1 MEIEAK
7 FAVSDVATFQR
18 LQAVEHVAGFSLSAH
33 QVQQVQDTYLDTE
46 ERIILAHG
54 YACRRRETES
64 EVLITLKALGRAEG
78 AIHRRKELEIS
89 LPTYASP
96 QEWPDSAVRDLVLK
110 MAAGDPLIPLF
121 DLRQTRVFRRMRQGE
136 LLVAQLSLDNVRI
149 IANRRKKGH
158 FELEVE
164 LAPQGTANDMA
175 AIIAYLQD
183 EWNLRAEPCSKF
195 ERALSF
201 LAEEEPGG
209 DLLRPQERAICL
221 QLSRRSDVYGRRAQ
235 GLLLLDEGI
244 DPDETARRVDRTGRT
259 VRRWLNSFREEGLA
273 GFPHRVLREVQ
284 RVTPATLP
292 GIPEQQGELMDLSGS
307 GVAGGEQE
315 EGALPGP
322 EPQPLKALFKRYVT
336 DRAHARQV
344 ASHAQDLFD
353 ALRPFHRVA
362 SKHRHL
368 VDTAAMVHSIGMS
381 PVSGRP
387 GKAGHDLL
395 LAHPPEELNEAER
408 LMVAL
413 TTTLQGKQL
422 TWKKVSKKVSE
433 DPFGGLSKRSREE
446 ALALSALVRMADG
459 LDYSQTQSTRLGP
472 VAKKGDVVDIEVTGP
487 YAAMDAARAQERSD
501 LWQLLFGVQLGF
513 RPAGVALE
521 LTPYPGDARSRD
533 LTIDLTP
540 EQLPE
545 RPSLSA
551 DDTMGEAACKTVS
564 FHFQRMLYHEPGTR
578 EGEDIEELHDMRVAT
593 RRMQAAFRVFG
604 PYVDG
609 RRLKSMRKGAR
620 RTRSKLGSVRDLDI
634 FWEKTE
640 RYLKGLPPER
650 QNDLMPLKEAWEAER
665 EQAREAMLAYLDSGS
680 YARFKERSLA
690 LLNTPEAWEL
700 RALTDKGE
708 AVPHRVRHV
717 VPAAVYEQA
726 AAILAYDE
734 WVNGPDISLKRLHR
748 LRIAG
753 KQLRYTL
760 EFFKPV
766 LAPQTADL
774 IKQMKRLQDHL
785 GDLQDAVVASEL
797 LRDFVTWGAW
807 GHAKDKLESKGR
819 REPIVV
825 PDVAVYLADK
835 QAELQKLIDGFP
847 KVWAAFQGPE
857 FRQMVAVVVAPL

>member
-33 QVQQVQDTYLDTE
+33 QVQQVQDTYLDTG
-46 ERIILAHG
+46 ERVILAHG
-54 YACRRRETES
+54 YACRRRETEA

-89 LPTYASP
+89 LPIYEPP

-110 MAAGDPLIPLF
+110 MTAGEPLLPLL
-121 DLRQTRVFRRMRQGE
+121 DLRQTRVFRRMSQGE
-136 LLVAQLSLDNVRI
+136 LLVAQFSLDNVRI
-149 IANRRKKGH
+149 LANKREKGH

-183 EWNLRAEPCSKF
+183 EWNLGAEPRSKF
-195 ERALSF
+195 ERALDF
-201 LAEEEPGG
+201 LVEEEPGG
-209 DLLRPQERAICL
+209 DLLRPQERAICR
-221 QLSRRSDVYGRRAQ
+221 QLSRRGDLYGRRAQ
-235 GLLLLDEGI
+235 GLLLLDEGM

-259 VRRWLNSFREEGLA
+259 VRRWMNSFKEEGLA
-273 GFPHRVLREVQ
+273 GFPRRVVREVQ
-284 RVTPATLP
+284 RVVPATLP
-292 GIPEQQGELMDLSGS
+292 GIVEQESELSGLSGS
-307 GVAGGEQE
+307 RALGGEQE
-315 EGALPGP
+315 EGKPLGP

-336 DRAHARQV
+336 DGAHARRV
-344 ASHAQDLFD
+344 ASHAEELFD

-362 SKHRHL
+362 SRYRHL
-368 VDTAAMVHSIGMS
+368 VDTAAMVHSIG
-381 PVSGRP
+381 GTP

-395 LAHPPEELNEAER
+395 LAHPPEELDEAER

-422 TWKKVSKKVSE
+422 TWKKVSKRVSQ

-446 ALALSALVRMADG
+446 ALALTALVRMADG

-472 VAKKGDVVDIEVTGP
+472 VAKKGDVVEIEVNGP

-513 RPAGVALE
+513 RPAGVALD
-521 LTPYPGDARSRD
+521 LMPHPGDDQSTD
-533 LTIDLTP
+533 FSVDLTP
-540 EQLPE
+540 QEPPQ

-551 DDTMGEAACKTVS
+551 DDTMGEAAGKTLS

-578 EGEDIEELHDMRVAT
+578 TGEDIEELHDMRVAA

-609 RRLKSMRKGAR
+609 KRLKPMRKGAR
-620 RTRSKLGSVRDLDI
+620 RTRGKLGSVRDLDI

-640 RYLKGLPPER
+640 RYLKDLPPER

-665 EQAREAMLAYLDSGS
+665 EQAREAMLAYLDSGR
-680 YARFKERSLA
+680 YARFKERSVA
-690 LLNTPEAWEL
+690 LLNMAATWEL
-700 RALTDKGE
+700 PALTNKGE

-717 VPAAVYEQA
+717 VPAAVYGQA
-726 AAILAYDE
+726 AGVLAYDE
-734 WVNGPDISLKRLHR
+734 WVNGPDLSLKRLHR

-753 KQLRYTL
+753 KRLRYTL
-760 EFFKPV
+760 EFFQPV

-797 LRDFVTWGAW
+797 LRDFITWGGW
-807 GHAKDKLESKGR
+807 GDAKDRKEAKGS
-819 REPIVV
+819 REPLVV
-825 PDVAVYLADK
+825 PEVAVYLADK

-847 KVWAAFQGPE
+847 KVWAAFQGAE

>member
-7 FAVSDVATFQR
+7 FTVPDVATFQR
-18 LQAVEHVAGFSLSAH
+18 LQAIEHVAGFSLSAH
-33 QVQQVQDTYLDTE
+33 QVQQVHDTYLDTE
-46 ERIILAHG
+46 ERLILVNG

-64 EVLITLKALGRAEG
+64 EVLITLKGLGRVEG

-89 LPTYASP
+89 LATYEPPEA
-96 QEWPDSAVRDLVLK
+96 WPDSAVRDLVLEMTGGALLK
-110 MAAGDPLIPLF
+110 PLF
-121 DLRQTRVFRRMRQGE
+121 DLRQTRVFRRMSQGE

-149 IANRRKKGH
+149 IPGQKKRNH

-164 LAPQGTANDMA
+164 LAPQGTTNDMA
-175 AIIAYLQD
+175 AIITYLQD
-183 EWNLRAEPCSKF
+183 EWNLRPEPHSKF
-195 ERALSF
+195 EGALAF
-201 LAEEEPGG
+201 LEEDEPGG
-209 DLLRPQERAICL
+209 ELLKPQERAICV
-221 QLSRRSDVYGRRAQ
+221 QLAKRSDLYGRRAE
-235 GLLLLDEGI
+235 GLLLLNERI
-244 DPDETARRVDRTGRT
+244 ELREASRRVDRTVRT
-259 VRRWLNSFREEGLA
+259 LRRWLTSFGEERLNSFPR
-273 GFPHRVLREVQ
+273 RVLREAQ
-284 RVTPATLP
+284 TSPAAILP
-292 GIPEQQGELMDLSGS
+292 GISERDTGASGTS
-307 GVAGGEQE
+307 G
-315 EGALPGP
+315 PGTPGRDDERGVTHP

-336 DRAHARQV
+336 DWAHARR
-344 ASHAQDLFD
+344 AANHALELFD
-353 ALRPFHRVA
+353 GLKPFHNLA
-362 SKHRHL
+362 SNRRHL
-368 VDTAAMVHSIGMS
+368 VDAAAMVHSIGVT
-381 PVSGRP
+381 PVPGRP

-395 LAHPPEELNEAER
+395 LEHPPEELDEAER

-422 TWKKVSKKVSE
+422 TWKKVSKRVSE

-459 LDYSQTQSTRLGP
+459 LDYSQTRSTRLGR

-501 LWQLLFGVQLGF
+501 LWQLLFGVKLGF
-513 RPAGVALE
+513 RPAGVALD
-521 LTPYPGDARSRD
+521 LTPYPGDDQGSD
-533 LTIDLTP
+533 LSSDLTP
-540 EQLPE
+540 EELPE

-551 DDTMGEAACKTVS
+551 DDTMGEAACKTLS

-578 EGEDIEELHDMRVAT
+578 AGEDIEELHDMRVAT

-609 RRLKSMRKGAR
+609 QCLKPMRKGAR
-620 RTRSKLGSVRDLDI
+620 RTRGRLGSVRDLDI

-640 RYLKGLPPER
+640 RYLRGLPPER

-680 YARFKERSLA
+680 YVRFKERSLA

-700 RALTDKGE
+700 PALTDKGE

-717 VPAAVYEQA
+717 VPATVYEQA
-726 AAILAYDE
+726 AAVLAYDE
-734 WVNGPDISLKRLHR
+734 WVNGPDISLQCLHR

-753 KQLRYTL
+753 KRLRYTL
-760 EFFKPV
+760 EFFESV

-774 IKQMKRLQDHL
+774 IKQMEGLQDHL
-785 GDLQDAVVASEL
+785 GDLQDAVGASEL
-797 LRDFVTWGAW
+797 LRDFVTWGTW
-807 GHAKDKLESKGR
+807 GYAKDKLESKGR

-835 QAELQKLIDGFP
+835 QAELQRLIDGFP
-847 KVWAAFQGPE
+847 RVWAAFQGPE